1 LVLDLAEKPLTTV
14 SVIKADIGSLAGH
27 HIVHPDTMAAATKVL
42 AEAKMKGI
50 ICDFYVTNAGDDLE
64 LIMTHRK
71 GVDSPEIHGIAWDA
85 FKEAAKVS
93 KELGLY
99 AAGQDLLSD
108 AFSGNVRG
116 LGPGVAEMEFVERP
130 SEPIVIFM
138 ADKTE
143 PGAFNLPMFKIFAD
157 PFNTAGLVIDPKLHD
172 GFKFEVFDVFEG
184 KSVTLSL
191 PEEMYDLL
199 AIIGTTGRYI
209 VRRVYRKKDNE
220 IAAVVSVERLNLMAG
235 RYVGKDD
242 PVAIVRAQSG
252 FPAVGEILEPFATPH
267 LVAGWMR
274 GSHFGPIMPVPLR
287 YSKCTRFDGPPR
299 IIALGFQVKNARLI
313 GPADLFDDPAFD
325 ESRRLANMISDYI
338 RRQGPFMPHRLGP
351 EEMEYTTLPEVLE
364 RLKGRFVSV
373 SGEPKAKR
381 PKVESE
387 LLSRHGA
394 TE

>member
-1 LVLDLAEKPLTTV
+1 MVEKKLTTV

-27 HIVHPDTMAAATKVL
+27 HIVHPDTLAAATKVL
-42 AEAKMKGI
+42 AEAKIKGVI
-50 ICDFYVTNAGDDLE
+50 EDFYVTNAGDDLE

-71 GVDSPEIHGIAWDA
+71 GVDSPEVHGLAWEA

-130 SEPIVIFM
+130 SEPIVVFM

-157 PFNTAGLVIDPKLHD
+157 PFNTAGLVVDPKLHD

-184 KSVTLSL
+184 RSVELLL

-220 IAAVVSVERLNLMAG
+220 IAAAVSVERLGLMAG

-242 PVAIVRAQSG
+242 PVAVVRAQSG

-274 GSHFGPIMPVPLR
+274 GSHYGPIMPVPLR

-299 IIALGFQVKNARLI
+299 IVALGFQVKDAKLV

-325 ESRRLANMISDYI
+325 NSRRTAEVVADYI
-338 RRQGPFMPHRLGP
+338 RRMGPFMPHRLGP

-364 RLKGRFVSV
+364 RLKDRFKVIA
-373 SGEPKAKR
+373 GEPKAKK

-387 LLSRHGA
+387 LLSTHSS
-394 TE
+394 E